1 MSMPS
6 DVTENNA
13 AASRKIHRR
22 LGHLARRRSALDLEI
37 GGALVIAKRLEV
49 HRRFGAASFEEY
61 IHGLFGFDGHTVAE
75 RLRVAERL
83 EDLPVTREALATGTL
98 SFSAVRELTRIAVP
112 QTERAWVKAACGRTI
127 REVEEDVAGAR
138 PGDQPDDARRP
149 VVRKRRIRLELEPEQ
164 FGIFRDAVARIREER
179 GSSVSDEEAMVAM
192 CLSVLSPAAADGA
205 GAPPYQVLMVVCEE
219 CGAGR
224 QVSRGTKVDVG
235 PVAVETAMCDAEFV
249 SVRGRGKPTWRVS
262 AKRRKAI
269 LARDERRCRIPG
281 CRNCRDLRIHHIQ
294 GVSEG
299 GMNDMENLVTVCDGH
314 HTAHHEGRLVIRGA
328 ASTLIVEH
336 ADGTP
341 YRREPS
347 PEKIDVFAKAF
358 RKMRERGVREGV
370 ARASL
375 NERRKKSH
383 VGAKNGAP
391 GRAHAKPNRGRKAR
405 RPPPQGAS
413 ASGIRRRRRKPGDS
427 EA

>member
-1 MSMPS
+1 M
-6 DVTENNA
+6 ENNA

-22 LGHLARRRSALDLEI
+22 LGHLARRRAALDLEI
-37 GGALVIAKRLEV
+37 GRALVIAKRLEV

-61 IHGLFGFDGHTVAE
+61 VHGLFGFDAHTVAE

-83 EDLPVTREALATGTL
+83 EDLPVTREALATGAL

-112 QTERAWVKAACGRTI
+112 QTERAWVKAASGRTI
-127 REVEEDVAGAR
+127 REIEEDVAGAR

-149 VVRKRRIRLELEPEQ
+149 VVRKRRIRLEFEPEQ
-164 FGIFRDAVARIREER
+164 FGLFRDAVARIREER
-179 GSSVSDEEAMVAM
+179 GSLVSDEEAIVAM
-192 CLSVLSPAAADGA
+192 CRSVLSPAAADGA
-205 GAPPYQVLMVVCEE
+205 GAPPYQVLMVVCEQ

-249 SVRGRGKPTWRVS
+249 SSRGMGKPTWRVS

-281 CRNCRDLRIHHIQ
+281 CRNCRDLRIHHIR

-299 GMNDMENLVTVCDGH
+299 GTNDMENLITVCDGH
-314 HTAHHEGRLVIRGA
+314 HTAHHEGRLVIRGS
-328 ASTLIVEH
+328 ASKPIIEH

-341 YRREPS
+341 YGREPS

-383 VGAKNGAP
+383 VGSKNGPAP
-391 GRAHAKPNRGRKAR
+391 GRTRAKPSRGRKAR
-405 RPPPQGAS
+405 PPPSRGAS
-413 ASGIRRRRRKPGDS
+413 GFCTRRRRRKPGGS